1 MAAINY
7 KIEERIPSVLEH
19 QVLWEAV
26 GWGNINTEMSGG
38 SLNNSLY
45 GVVATVNEE
54 PVGMGRIVGDSY
66 MFFYIQ
72 DVAVRPSMQGLGLGT
87 EILNYLLA
95 YIKRRRNENGIA
107 FVGLFASEGKE
118 TFYEKFD
125 FKNHSPHMT
134 GMFKV
139 FDA

>member
-26 GWGNINTEMSGG
+26 GWGNINTEMSRG

-54 PVGMGRIVGDSY
+54 PVGMGRIVGDGY

-134 GMFKV
+134 GMFNV
-139 FDA
+139 FDS